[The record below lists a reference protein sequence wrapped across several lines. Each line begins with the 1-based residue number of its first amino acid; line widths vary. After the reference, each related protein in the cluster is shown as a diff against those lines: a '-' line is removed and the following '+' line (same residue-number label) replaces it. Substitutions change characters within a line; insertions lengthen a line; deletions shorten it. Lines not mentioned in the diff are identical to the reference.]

1 MGGSASALE
10 GGDLEGPGGT
20 WRDLE
25 GPGGT
30 WRDLEGPGGGGDLK
44 GPGGIWRDLEGSFQS
59 RTNKTCSERDDCEL
73 AMECRRCCVAM
84 ETWQEQCRGSSPDE
98 RRNIYTKPRLNQ
110 RKHPPGTAQTAGAA
124 WKERKFSC

>member
-1 MGGSASALE
+1 MGGSASALGGRTWRDQE
-10 GGDLEGPGGT
+10 GEGGT

-25 GPGGT
+25 
-30 WRDLEGPGGGGDLK
+30 

-73 AMECRRCCVAM
+73 AMECRRYCVAM
-84 ETWQEQCRGSSPDE
+84 ETWQEQCSESSPDE

-110 RKHPPGTAQTAGAA
+110 RKHPPGMAQKAGAA